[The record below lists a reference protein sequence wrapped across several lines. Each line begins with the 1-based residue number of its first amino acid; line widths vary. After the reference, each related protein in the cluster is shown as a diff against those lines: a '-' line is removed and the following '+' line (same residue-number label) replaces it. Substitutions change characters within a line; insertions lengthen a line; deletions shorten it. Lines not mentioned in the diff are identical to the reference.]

1 MDPLSDILTSLRI
14 RSARFTRMDAN
25 APWGVYSPGERGV
38 NFVLVVRGSAI
49 LTRPGSEPIALRGG
63 DVFIRLDEAPYSL
76 YDHEDSTLIDC
87 MTVER
92 GRVGNTI
99 RIGGTGARTTFI
111 SGAFEL
117 GTQEAWPL
125 LRVLPPLL
133 HLKLDQHRSLAFQS
147 VLEMLALE
155 TEAPG
160 LGAEAVVSRLFE
172 LLFVHS
178 IRAYSGQ
185 PEGAPRGWLAALSDR
200 HLAQALQAMHGAPE
214 QVWTVQSLARVAGMS
229 RSGFAARFK
238 AVVGLA
244 PLEYLTQWRMY
255 CAARL
260 LQRGSLA
267 VAEVAR
273 EVGYESVA
281 AFSRVFRRELTV
293 TPAAFRRTAITKSL
307 GA

>member
-1 MDPLSDILTSLRI
+1 MMDPLSDILAGLRI

-25 APWGVYSPGERGV
+25 APWGVHSPGERGV

-49 LTRPGSEPIALRGG
+49 LTSSGSGPVALSGG
-63 DVFIRLDEAPYSL
+63 DVFIKLDDAPYSL
-76 YDHEDSTLIDC
+76 YDHADSTLIDC

-92 GRVGNTI
+92 GRVGNAI
-99 RIGGTGARTTFI
+99 RIGGTGALTTFI

-117 GTQEAWPL
+117 GDQEASPL
-125 LRVLPPLL
+125 LRALPPLL

-155 TEAPG
+155 TDAPG

-172 LLFVHS
+172 LLFVHA
-178 IRAYSGQ
+178 IRAYANR
-185 PEGAPRGWLAALSDR
+185 PEGPTRGWLAALADR
-200 HLAQALQAMHGAPE
+200 HLAQALEAMHGAP
-214 QVWTVQSLARVAGMS
+214 QQAWTVQALARAAGMS

-238 AVVGLA
+238 AVVGQA

-260 LQRGSLA
+260 LQGGRVA

-273 EVGYESVA
+273 QVGYESVA
-281 AFSRVFRRELTV
+281 AFNRVFRREMAV
-293 TPAAFRRTAITKSL
+293 TPAAFRRAAV
-307 GA
+307 GVVV